1 MRAYERFLNY
11 VPVWTTSDE
20 TSDTVPSADRE
31 LVLARMLVEEMKG
44 LGIAD
49 ARVDDKGY
57 VYGHIPATPGCEDK
71 PSLGLVAHMDTV
83 ADASGENIKP
93 QIIENYDGK
102 DVVLKGSGDILKVDE
117 FPYLAELKGRTL
129 ITTNGTTLL
138 GADDKAGIAEILTVA
153 EEIIKEGLP
162 HGKICIGFTPDEEI
176 ARGAKHFDVE
186 GFGADYAYTLD
197 GDEEGEIQFENFNAS
212 TAFITIHGVSVH
224 TGSAKDV
231 MVNSQT
237 IATEIHQMLP
247 VNERPETTEGYEG
260 FYHLVSVQGNVTTTK
275 MKYFIRDF
283 DRRSFDARAQKLRDI
298 AEEMNKKYGEGK
310 VEVEIV
316 ESYYNMREKIEPCMQ
331 LIDYAKAAIEHA
343 GITPIVS
350 PVRGGTD
357 GARLSF
363 KGLPCPNLGTG
374 GHAFHGV
381 FEHITVEGM
390 DKAVLIVK
398 DIIRQFAE

>member
-129 ITTNGTTLL
+129 ITTDGTTLL
-138 GADDKAGIAEILTVA
+138 GADDKRFLPWQKRSSKKDFRMERSASDLHRMKRLQGEQSIL
-153 EEIIKEGLP
+153 
-162 HGKICIGFTPDEEI
+162 
-176 ARGAKHFDVE
+176 
-186 GFGADYAYTLD
+186 
-197 GDEEGEIQFENFNAS
+197 
-212 TAFITIHGVSVH
+212 
-224 TGSAKDV
+224 
-231 MVNSQT
+231 M
-237 IATEIHQMLP
+237 
-247 VNERPETTEGYEG
+247 
-260 FYHLVSVQGNVTTTK
+260 
-275 MKYFIRDF
+275 
-283 DRRSFDARAQKLRDI
+283 
-298 AEEMNKKYGEGK
+298 
-310 VEVEIV
+310 
-316 ESYYNMREKIEPCMQ
+316 
-331 LIDYAKAAIEHA
+331 
-343 GITPIVS
+343 
-350 PVRGGTD
+350 
-357 GARLSF
+357 
-363 KGLPCPNLGTG
+363 
-374 GHAFHGV
+374 
-381 FEHITVEGM
+381 
-390 DKAVLIVK
+390 
-398 DIIRQFAE
+398 

>member
-1 MRAYERFLNY
+1 MRAYDRFLNY

-129 ITTNGTTLL
+129 ITTDGTTLL